1 MSKLFTKTN
10 PITGG
15 LYAVSY
21 VLIAHLWFA
30 IAFVIAGGILF
41 HGNTW
46 SVLLLAPAVPIT
58 FLAVIIAGI
67 MSVFNRPRFLLFITR
82 TAETLFHPRWT
93 FHRTTRTITLITLLG
108 GLGIA
113 VVFGKT
119 LLAVLPFALAY
130 LVIWLITGGIKK
142 RGTSLTA
149 IYCEEIAA
157 EMIDFFSSPTDRK
170 FKMKDKNGKEYVDE
184 KARLAFAKARITV
197 TTEPDKGEGV
207 LSVSVRNDIRG
218 KTDEDFLKA
227 FKAVPSSLGAYDH
240 ELKDQDGRQGF
251 VKVTLWTEERTDAT
265 DHINGALYYWNKRNS
280 QKKNK
285 TTLGDKLN
293 SWLDQNELENPTTT
307 VVEPIRPTPK
317 FLPIGVT
324 DEGEPIGVGLTETN
338 LLIGGQPGMGKSGTL
353 AAVLTQ
359 MSFLPNVAI
368 IGIDPKMV
376 ELGLWKNRAS
386 YITEG
391 ECCITPTLQ
400 SAYVE
405 MERRY
410 LVLKERGLKKI
421 TPDMWHEFPQIVL
434 VMDEVAKVFTDPEN
448 PTKPPQASLN
458 YALTRKLVAE
468 GRAAGISVIMATQ
481 RPSADLVPTSLRN
494 LIQQKIAH
502 AMGRET
508 DTRMVMGDIDGMKAH
523 LIPAHLKGVGYV
535 INEGDREP
543 TKFRASLVMNNE
555 EREKALCSSNDEL
568 RTIAELYPTIEEV
581 VEATQHL
588 RVDVPW
594 LYNDFGFMEHNEEV
608 HSNQNVT

>member
-1 MSKLFTKTN
+1 MSRIFNKSN
-10 PITGG
+10 PVMGG
-15 LYAVSY
+15 LYALSY
-21 VLIAHLWFA
+21 VLIAHLWFFIPIVFA
-30 IAFVIAGGILF
+30 SAELFKGSVLSLLVIAPA
-41 HGNTW
+41 
-46 SVLLLAPAVPIT
+46 LAFT
-58 FLAVIIAGI
+58 TLTVIVAGI
-67 MSVFNRPRFLLFITR
+67 MSAFHRPRLLLFATR
-82 TAETLFHPRWT
+82 TAETLFHPRWRY
-93 FHRTTRTITLITLLG
+93 HRTTRTTTLLTLLA

-113 VVFGKT
+113 VAVGESF
-119 LLAVLPFALAY
+119 LAVLPFAIAY
-130 LVIWLITGGIKK
+130 LFIWLITGAIKK
-142 RGTSLTA
+142 RVMKRTDIYREA
-149 IYCEEIAA
+149 IA
-157 EMIDFFSSPTDRK
+157 EQMIDFFTSPSDRK
-170 FKMKDKNGKEYVDE
+170 FKRKDKNGKEFVDE
-184 KARLAFAKARITV
+184 KARLAFAKNRITV
-197 TTEPDKGEGV
+197 SEETDKGEGV
-207 LSVSVRNDIRG
+207 FSVFVRNDVKG

-227 FKAVPSSLGAYDH
+227 FDAVPSSLGAYDH

-251 VKVTLWTEERTDAT
+251 VKVFLWTQERTDDT
-265 DHINGALYYWNKRNS
+265 DNINGALYYLLGKS
-280 QKKNK
+280 KKGNNK
-285 TTLGDKLN
+285 TTLGDKFN
-293 SWLDQNELENPTTT
+293 NWLDRNELDNSTTL

-317 FLPIGVT
+317 FLPIGIT

-359 MSFLPNVAI
+359 LALLPNVAI

-376 ELGLWKNRAS
+376 ELGLWENRAS
-386 YITEG
+386 YITAG

-410 LVLKERGLKKI
+410 VVLKERGLKKI
-421 TPDMWHEFPQIVL
+421 TPDMWHEFPQIVV
-434 VMDEVAKVFTDPEN
+434 VMDEVAKVFSDPEN
-448 PTKPPQASLN
+448 PAKPPQSSLN
-458 YALTRKLVAE
+458 YAITRKLVAE

-481 RPSADLVPTSLRN
+481 RPSADLMPTSLRN

-535 INEGDREP
+535 INEGEREP

-555 EREKALCSSNDEL
+555 ERGKGLSSSNDEL
-568 RTIAELYPTIEEV
+568 REIAELYPTIEEI

-594 LYNDFGFMEHNEEV
+594 LYSDFDFMEHNEET
-608 HSNQNVT
+608 HSNQRVI